1 MRINPKDPKPIFK
14 QISDALRHDIG
25 AGVLKPDDAVPSER
39 EYAETLKVSRMTVRA
54 AINELVQE
62 GLLIRKPGRAT
73 TVANGK
79 INKNAVGFMSF
90 SEDMKSRGM
99 KASSKLLSC
108 REEVAD
114 AAVAAQLGLPTGARV
129 ILIERVRFANS
140 EPMAI
145 ESAYLPHQRFAGLT
159 DFDLGQHSLYDVME
173 QQFGARPKLA
183 DETIEAVQLSTAEAR
198 LLAVRPASPALLAR
212 RVTRD
217 TEGKVI
223 EVAKAIYRGD
233 RYRMVFV
240 RQR

>member
-1 MRINPKDPKPIFK
+1 MRINPRASKPIFK
-14 QISDALRHDIG
+14 QISDALRHDI
-25 AGVLKPDDAVPSER
+25 AMGVLKHDDALPSER
-39 EYAETLKVSRMTVRA
+39 DYAEKLKVSRMTVRA

-62 GLLIRKPGRAT
+62 GLLIRQPGRAT
-73 TVANGK
+73 VVANGK

-99 KASSKLLSC
+99 SASSRLLNC
-108 REEVAD
+108 REETAD
-114 AAVAAQLGLPTGARV
+114 AAVAAQLGLSAGARV

-145 ESAYLPHQRFAGLT
+145 ESAYLPHQRFAGLMKY
-159 DFDLGQHSLYDVME
+159 DLTQHSLYDLME
-173 QQFGARPKLA
+173 QHFGARPKLA
-183 DETIEAVQLSTAEAR
+183 DETIEAVQLTTAEAK